1 MSEHR
6 KWVIDTLGDDDHRT
20 LEAAGIDLLHMRQVS
35 QTPIVIETCGGGNAI
50 VSYGYVTLV
59 PIGEL
64 EPLLNGR
71 RLAISE
77 PAASCADEG
86 ICARLRKWLAN
97 LRPRKRRGLTTRSRG
112 AST

>member
-59 PIGEL
+59 PVSEL

-71 RLAISE
+71 RPAISE
-77 PAASCADEG
+77 ALLQSPTG
-86 ICARLRKWLAN
+86 ILTRLRAWL
-97 LRPRKRRGLTTRSRG
+97 RTHISTGG
-112 AST
+112 AR

>member
-6 KWVIDTLGDDDHRT
+6 MWVIDTLGDDDHRT

-59 PIGEL
+59 PISEL
-64 EPLLNGR
+64 EPLLNGHR
-71 RLAISE
+71 PAISE
-77 PAASCADEG
+77 ALLQSPTG
-86 ICARLRKWLAN
+86 ILTRLRAWLHTHIST
-97 LRPRKRRGLTTRSRG
+97 GG
-112 AST
+112 AR